1 VGISSRPPGAPEAAY
16 RADGDRRDAKFLSK
30 DEFWKLVA
38 VVKNTQM
45 QSIIVLAVCTG
56 MRQVETEEWAAKIR
70 PWPVDTCSGSTYI
83 LCNHGRDI
91 CAMKVCPPLPEREDT
106 EAMQTRRLGRNGPEV
121 SAIGLGCMG
130 MSEFYGPRNDAE
142 SISTIHRA
150 LELGINFLDTA
161 DVYGIGDNEELV
173 GRAVKG
179 RRERFVIATKFGNV
193 RGKNGEWLGVNGKPA
208 YLRGAC
214 EGSLIRLGIDV
225 IDLYYQHRVDPETPI
240 EETVGAMA
248 ELVKEGK
255 VRYLGLSEA
264 APGTVRRANAVH
276 PITALQSE
284 FSLWTRDAE
293 AEILAVCRELG
304 ITFVAYSPL
313 GRGFFSSRFK
323 SANDIGDSDYRKNH
337 PRFQGENLARN
348 VRLLEKIEEFAREKH
363 CTPVQ
368 LSLAW
373 VLAQGKD
380 IIPIPGTKKR
390 HYLEENAKA
399 VEIVLSADDVHT
411 LNALAPPG
419 VAAGMRYPE
428 QAMKAVNR

>member
-1 VGISSRPPGAPEAAY
+1 
-16 RADGDRRDAKFLSK
+16 
-30 DEFWKLVA
+30 
-38 VVKNTQM
+38 
-45 QSIIVLAVCTG
+45 
-56 MRQVETEEWAAKIR
+56 
-70 PWPVDTCSGSTYI
+70 
-83 LCNHGRDI
+83 
-91 CAMKVCPPLPEREDT
+91 
-106 EAMQTRRLGRNGPEV
+106 MQTRRLGRSGPTV

-142 SISTIHRA
+142 SIATIHRA
-150 LELGINFLDTA
+150 LDLGINFLDTA

-179 RRERFVIATKFGNV
+179 RREKFVIATKFGNV

-208 YLRGAC
+208 YLRSAC
-214 EGSLIRLGIDV
+214 EESLSRLGIDI
-225 IDLYYQHRVDPETPI
+225 IDLYYQHRVDPQTPI
-240 EETVGAMA
+240 EETVAAMA

-264 APGTVRRANAVH
+264 APGTIRRANAVY

-284 FSLWTRDAE
+284 YSLWTRDVE
-293 AEILAVCRELG
+293 AEILTVCRELG
-304 ITFVAYSPL
+304 ITLVAYSPL

-323 SANDIGDSDYRKNH
+323 SANDFGESDYRKNH

-348 VRLLEKIEEFAREKH
+348 LELLNRIEEFARGKQ
-363 CTPVQ
+363 CTPAQ

-380 IIPIPGTKKR
+380 IVPIPGTKKR
-390 HYLEENAKA
+390 HYLEENVKA
-399 VEIVLSADDVHT
+399 ADITLSIDDLHT

-419 VAAGMRYPE
+419 VAAGLRYPE